1 MKKLVLFALLAAV
14 LIWAARHPYMS
25 WWIGLITMKLSGELP
40 RIAWSDIPG
49 ELRGPIFYERTT
61 GPGDE
66 STGLVV
72 LERQKEGACSH
83 LWKTPIGS
91 FWGRQTDE
99 GALEWLIREQ
109 YFWSIY
115 QNDSVSIQEGD
126 VVLDLGGH
134 LGTFTRTALNQ
145 DASKVVVFEPEP
157 TNIACFRMTFEEEL
171 SEGKVVLIEAAAWD
185 SVTTLKFTKEEGE
198 HQSARARVSRGG
210 EMEVPATTVDVT
222 VQELGLERV
231 DFVKMDIEG
240 SERLALR
247 GAADTLRRF
256 RPQMALCT
264 YHRYD
269 DAEVLPEVVLDIRPD
284 YEQMKLLQYV
294 YFY

>member
-1 MKKLVLFALLAAV
+1 MENSDWLL
-14 LIWAARHPYMS
+14 
-25 WWIGLITMKLSGELP
+25 
-40 RIAWSDIPG
+40 
-49 ELRGPIFYERTT
+49 
-61 GPGDE
+61 
-66 STGLVV
+66 
-72 LERQKEGACSH
+72 
-83 LWKTPIGS
+83 
-91 FWGRQTDE
+91 WGRQADE

-115 QNDSVSIQEGD
+115 QNNSVSIQEAD
-126 VVLDLGGH
+126 VVFDWAAIWARLP
-134 LGTFTRTALNQ
+134 TALNQ
-145 DASKVVVFEPEP
+145 GASKVVVFEPEP

-171 SEGKVVLIEAAAWD
+171 SDGKVVLIEGAARD
-185 SVTTLKFTKEEGE
+185 SVTTLTFTKEEGE
-198 HQSARARVSRGG
+198 HQSARARVSRSG

-222 VQELGLERV
+222 VKELGLERV

-256 RPQMALCT
+256 RPEMALCT

-269 DAEVLPEVVLDIRPD
+269 DAEVHPEVVLDIRPD